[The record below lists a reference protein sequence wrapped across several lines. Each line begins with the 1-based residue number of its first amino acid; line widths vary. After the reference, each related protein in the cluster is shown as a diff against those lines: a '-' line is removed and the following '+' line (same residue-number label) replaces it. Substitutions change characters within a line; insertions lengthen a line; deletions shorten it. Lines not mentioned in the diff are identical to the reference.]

1 MNKNDYLNKKRCIID
16 SLMWMLCKSNCIK
29 LKKQVFLLKQTGKK
43 IGIWEVGLD
52 REKKNEDK
60 YKEIKKQMKNKIS
73 SRALLVGF
81 YSMML
86 DLV

>member
-1 MNKNDYLNKKRCIID
+1 M
-16 SLMWMLCKSNCIK
+16 
-29 LKKQVFLLKQTGKK
+29 
-43 IGIWEVGLD
+43 WEVGLD